1 MLAPALSGAFLVA
14 ASSLVAGLMIPE
26 LHWGHLARDV
36 HARGLLAAAE
46 ALAVVVPGL
55 VVFAGYFRLRAPIG
69 ALLAATGIGL
79 LLAGVVSVSLVPLVA
94 FLAVVSRSPE
104 AGLFASELLIP
115 GIALGAAVLVPL
127 RLIEVVD
134 RSDRA
139 TWLGRAFA
147 AVAAVAFSLQS
158 LPVLHALWAR

>member
-1 MLAPALSGAFLVA
+1 
-14 ASSLVAGLMIPE
+14 
-26 LHWGHLARDV
+26 
-36 HARGLLAAAE
+36 
-46 ALAVVVPGL
+46 
-55 VVFAGYFRLRAPIG
+55 
-69 ALLAATGIGL
+69 
-79 LLAGVVSVSLVPLVA
+79 
-94 FLAVVSRSPE
+94 
-104 AGLFASELLIP
+104 LLIP

-127 RLIEVVD
+127 RLIEAVD